1 MACMARTCLAW
12 GAKKQCRETLRSTS
26 QLETCRSQH
35 FQQKKRSF
43 NRGIKFENP
52 CWFTMAFGSTSN
64 SPNQVWSF
72 GCRLTYTGQL
82 ISNTFWTASRFRKLI
97 SEKKKDNLRGNFLH
111 WQVDGLGLGLRLGR
125 AVSPPILVT
134 HLWVEFWSVLFQPSV
149 ATRDRIEPNITVESS
164 ASSMGEIKSP
174 QPPRGWPFYLGIGN
188 DVSTCGETWAPPHT
202 SNLYIYTDPSINSMS
217 TLQTCHVHDAS
228 CFRIVSA
235 S

>member
-72 GCRLTYTGQL
+72 GCRLTTL
-82 ISNTFWTASRFRKLI
+82 DNWFPTPSEPPHVFENWFRK
-97 SEKKKDNLRGNFLH
+97 KKRQLKGNFLH
-111 WQVDGLGLGLRLGR
+111 WQVDGLGLGLGLGGCF
-125 AVSPPILVT
+125 PPILVT

-188 DVSTCGETWAPPHT
+188 DVSTCGETWAPHT
-202 SNLYIYTDPSINSMS
+202 LAIYIFTR
-217 TLQTCHVHDAS
+217 THL
-228 CFRIVSA
+228 
-235 S
+235 